1 MLNKT
6 TALILSLLMPL
17 PGIAAEIKQ
26 RSYRYEYDVA
36 KASDSDVF
44 VVCSGCQDDKLTKE
58 TQPLKLALRLA
69 TPPPAMEP
77 QLPITEEAK
86 PVAKQEAELKG
97 LIGTAYFD
105 FDRSLLVAQ
114 EKTSLEQLAKLIP
127 PEKSVVVTG
136 YTCSIGKD
144 AYNEKL
150 SYRRAQSV
158 ASYLM
163 AMGVRVGNIDGKG
176 KCCPASENKQLNRRV
191 EVSCP

>member
-6 TALILSLLMPL
+6 TALILSLLVPL

-26 RSYRYEYDVA
+26 RSYSYAFDGA
-36 KASDSDVF
+36 KTSDSDVF
-44 VVCSGCQDDKLTKE
+44 VVCTGCPDDKLTKE
-58 TQPLKLALRLA
+58 VQPLKLALRLA
-69 TPPPAMEP
+69 QPSPVLVP
-77 QLPITEEAK
+77 QLPVAEEAK
-86 PVAKQEAELKG
+86 PAAKQETEMKG
-97 LIGTAYFD
+97 LIGTVYFD

-114 EKTSLEQLAKLIP
+114 EKTSLEQLARQIP
-127 PEKSVVVTG
+127 PEKSVAVTG